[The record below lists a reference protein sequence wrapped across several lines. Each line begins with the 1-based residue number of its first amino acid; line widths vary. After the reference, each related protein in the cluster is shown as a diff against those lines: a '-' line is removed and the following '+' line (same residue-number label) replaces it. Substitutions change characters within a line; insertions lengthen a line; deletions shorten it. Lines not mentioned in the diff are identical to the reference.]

1 MALKQAR
8 VAVNGYGV
16 VGPAA
21 LIERRVPL
29 MVFARSR
36 QMLANSL
43 EVLSWLREQGAHCL
57 LVIKNECGAIV
68 NDADLPRP
76 ECCAG
81 RVRDAR
87 IFGAAG
93 AYRARP
99 AGRPFLALQKRLDTD
114 HPCGLSKVT
123 RTHSRRSDNY

>member
-16 VGPAA
+16 VDPAA

-36 QMLANSL
+36 QMLASSL
-43 EVLSWLREQGAHCL
+43 EVLSWLRGQGANCL
-57 LVIKNECGAIV
+57 VVSENECNAIG
-68 NDADLPRP
+68 NGADLLRP
-76 ECCAG
+76 EYCAG
-81 RVRDAR
+81 RERDAR
-87 IFGAAG
+87 ICGAAG

-99 AGRPFLALQKRLDTD
+99 ADRPVLALQKRLDTD
-114 HPCGLSKVT
+114 HPRGLSKVT

>member
-1 MALKQAR
+1 VALKQAR

-57 LVIKNECGAIV
+57 VVSVPK
-68 NDADLPRP
+68 
-76 ECCAG
+76 
-81 RVRDAR
+81 
-87 IFGAAG
+87 
-93 AYRARP
+93 
-99 AGRPFLALQKRLDTD
+99 
-114 HPCGLSKVT
+114 
-123 RTHSRRSDNY
+123 